1 MKNIYCINNDIIYV
15 YTPYLV

>member
-1 MKNIYCINNDIIYV
+1 MKNIYFINNDIIYV